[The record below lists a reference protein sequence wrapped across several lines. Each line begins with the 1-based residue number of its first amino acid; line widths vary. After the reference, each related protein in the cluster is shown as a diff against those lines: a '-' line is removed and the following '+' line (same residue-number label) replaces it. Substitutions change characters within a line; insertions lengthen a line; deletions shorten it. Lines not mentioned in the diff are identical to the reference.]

1 MLQPTRFQVND
12 KSVTSKI
19 IDGEAII
26 INLANGMYYSLDKT
40 GAVAW
45 RLIGAGYTLDKSAQV
60 LSSRFS
66 VPVEQAQKDLAQLVK
81 DLLSHDLVLPDDS
94 TASGGEIMLDPPT
107 GDPYVTPVLNCYDD
121 MGDVLA
127 LDPPLPQVQIDSEI
141 SFRPAA
147 MGFGVAD
154 EALES

>member
-1 MLQPTRFQVND
+1 MVQSCRFQVNE
-12 KSVTSKI
+12 KLVTSKI

-45 RLIGAGYTLDKSAQV
+45 MLISGGYSLDKSAEV

-66 VPVEQAQKDLAQLVK
+66 VPVEQARADLAQLVE
-81 DLLSHDLVLPDDS
+81 DLLSHNLVLPDDDI
-94 TASGGEIMLDPPT
+94 AAAREIMLDPPT
-107 GDPYVTPVLNCYDD
+107 GDPYVTPVLHCYDD

>member
-1 MLQPTRFQVND
+1 MLIETTSQFRINE
-12 KSVTSKI
+12 KLVTSKM

-45 RLIGAGYTLDKSAQV
+45 VLIGGGHSLGESADV

-66 VPVEQAQKDLAQLVK
+66 IPVEQVRADLIHLVN
-81 DLLSHDLVLPDDS
+81 DLVTHNLVLP
-94 TASGGEIMLDPPT
+94 AEGAAAIAPIQLDPPT
-107 GDPYVTPVLNCYDD
+107 GEAYQRPVLNCYDD

-127 LDPPLPQVQIDSEI
+127 LDPPLPQVEI
-141 SFRPAA
+141 
-147 MGFGVAD
+147 
-154 EALES
+154 ENESWEPSVK